1 MFILLDSN
9 ISSPVPSPSP
19 RKCEVNGV
27 GKRVITI
34 VAPPLHQQQQQQHQF
49 QPPQQLQQQQAP
61 PLITT
66 TSSVNNNETAST
78 TDSVDSSSTLEQ
90 EDDEV
95 LSIVEQL
102 STVQSP
108 SISEVTP
115 RSALLQW
122 QAPLFSENTIVNVRD
137 LRYEVLL
144 SDRGKEGKYKII
156 FKGASLS
163 CRIRDLRPGQEYSVC
178 LQVSLF
184 LF

>member
-1 MFILLDSN
+1 M
-9 ISSPVPSPSP
+9 V
-19 RKCEVNGV
+19 V
-27 GKRVITI
+27 
-34 VAPPLHQQQQQQHQF
+34 
-49 QPPQQLQQQQAP
+49 
-61 PLITT
+61 
-66 TSSVNNNETAST
+66 NNETAST
-78 TDSVDSSSTLEQ
+78 TDSVDSSSNLDQ

-122 QAPLFSENTIVNVRD
+122 QAPLFSENTSVNVRD

-178 LQVSLF
+178 LQVS
-184 LF
+184 